1 MVYVP
6 PRHLRC
12 IYYFLDMK
20 IFILSAFFLCFSVRG
35 QTITQTFGSGDQA
48 FSIEFVTIG
57 NPGNTSAAGGFG
69 SVPYTYNLG
78 KYEVSRDMITKANLI
93 GGLGITMFDMTNQGG
108 NGPNRPATYI
118 TWNEAARFVNF
129 LNISH
134 GYQAAYL
141 FTSSGI
147 DANIALWGAGQYL
160 GNNQFRHKDAFYF
173 LPSADEW
180 YKGAFGSPAGNW
192 YKFATGSDQ
201 APIAVS
207 DGTTPGTA
215 VYGQPTETGP
225 ADVTNAG
232 GLSPYGTMAQGGNL
246 WEWTESAYDRV
257 NDSANEARQLRGGS
271 WDNLSGLLEDGYVPA
286 FSPESQNVH
295 NGFGFRVAMVPEPTS
310 FWLFLF
316 GGAVLIA
323 GRWRKQD

>member
-1 MVYVP
+1 
-6 PRHLRC
+6 
-12 IYYFLDMK
+12 MK
-20 IFILSAFFLCFSVRG
+20 IFIILGFLLCFSVRG

-69 SVPYTYNLG
+69 SVAYTYNLG
-78 KYEVSRDMITKANLI
+78 KYEISRDMITKANSI

-129 LNISH
+129 LNTSQ

-141 FTSSGI
+141 FTSNGI
-147 DANIALWGAGQYL
+147 EANINLWGSGQYS

-180 YKGAFGSPAGNW
+180 YKGAFGSPSGDW
-192 YKFATGSDQ
+192 YKFATGSNQ
-201 APIAVS
+201 APLGVNE
-207 DGTTPGTA
+207 GTAAGTA
-215 VYGQPTETGP
+215 VYGQPTEVGP
-225 ADVTNAG
+225 ADITNAG

-257 NDSANEARQLRGGS
+257 NDSANEVRQLRGGS
-271 WDNLSGLLEDGYVPA
+271 WDNLSGLLEEGYVPG

-295 NGFGFRVAMVPEPTS
+295 NGFGFRVASVPEPS
-310 FWLFLF
+310 SLSLLLA
-316 GGAVLIA
+316 GGAVLMA
-323 GRWRKQD
+323 GRRRR